1 MMRGNLLLRI
11 ISLTLLRVCW
21 LSSYSGSST
30 FYNFLK
36 VSSACPRTFHALLY
50 TAIKELWQ
58 SKKPCFFSPF
68 VEESITNV
76 WLLFEHK
83 LHNYAKYI
91 IYIFILRIARDAE

>member
-11 ISLTLLRVCW
+11 FSLTLLRVCW

-83 LHNYAKYI
+83 IHMLSI
-91 IYIFILRIARDAE
+91 CIFILRIARDAE